1 MDRKKFKVLLG
12 HLAVSKNSVADK
24 LTHDVYYKNLGDLP
38 YIGNVLEK
46 AVTDKYFKGFPEV
59 SDLFQQHNIIA
70 QAILHKKSKIEEA
83 PKNTSAISIP
93 RDRCAFC
100 IDAFNY
106 LNLSNTGVEEA
117 IEKGKITVPFNYSKL
132 RTKEKVRELLQKYI
146 STQLMVELKRVKS
159 NDIFKGSSI

>member
-1 MDRKKFKVLLG
+1 MNKRDFGVLLED
-12 HLAVSKNSVADK
+12 LAASKHVPVGDK
-24 LTHDVYYKNLGDLP
+24 TYEVYYHHLGKLP
-38 YIGNVLEK
+38 YICQVLEK
-46 AVTDKYFKGFPEV
+46 AATDKYFKGFPEV

-70 QAILHKKSKIEEA
+70 QAILHKNSKIEEV
-83 PKNTSAISIP
+83 PKNTSALSIP

-132 RTKEKVRELLQKYI
+132 RTKEKVRDLLQKYI
-146 STQLMVELKRVKS
+146 STELMVELKRVNS
-159 NDIFKGSSI
+159 NNIFKGSSI

>member
-1 MDRKKFKVLLG
+1 MNKRDFGVLLED
-12 HLAVSKNSVADK
+12 LAASKHVPVGDK
-24 LTHDVYYKNLGDLP
+24 TYEVYYHHLGKLP
-38 YIGNVLEK
+38 YICQVLEK
-46 AVTDKYFKGFPEV
+46 AATDKYFKGFPEV

-70 QAILHKKSKIEEA
+70 QAILHKKSKIEEV
-83 PKNTSAISIP
+83 PKNTSALSIP

-132 RTKEKVRELLQKYI
+132 RTKEKVRDLLQKYI
-146 STQLMVELKRVKS
+146 STELMVELKRVNS
-159 NDIFKGSSI
+159 NNIFKGSSI